1 LTAQR
6 FFRHAA
12 VWMTFAAAVSVLVSV
27 AACQSLMTLAL
38 VALLL
43 SGEKLRFPPI
53 KLPLALFLGLT
64 VVSLALSDEPSAGRP
79 QLRKFFVFLM
89 LLLVFSLLREAGH
102 LGRLVIAWGVVAALS
117 AALGIAQF
125 LDKHRQAAQLGADFY
140 EFYVGER
147 ITGFMSHW
155 MTFGGQMMLVLL
167 VVAAYVLLGSPSRR
181 ALVLS
186 LACAAVISAA
196 IVLGFTRGIW
206 LATAVGGLYLVWNW
220 RRWAVLLAPVLV
232 AGVLLAGP
240 AALRDRVAS
249 ALRPRGEID
258 SNQHRIVSW
267 RTGWRM
273 IRAHPWFGLGPE
285 HVKLQFDRY
294 VPEDVP
300 RPLPAGWYGHL
311 HNIYLHYAAERGV
324 PALLALLWLLGKML
338 VDFTRAARRAPPHLR
353 FLPRA
358 AAAAIVAILV
368 EGLFELNLGDT
379 EVLTLFLAIVAA
391 GYVAAEAAAAAPAY
405 LTRSPLDKATAE

>member
-1 LTAQR
+1 
-6 FFRHAA
+6 
-12 VWMTFAAAVSVLVSV
+12 MTFAAAVSVLVSV

-102 LGRLVIAWGVVAALS
+102 LGRLVVAWGVVAALS

-125 LDKHRQAAQLGADFY
+125 LAKHRQAAELGVDFY
-140 EFYVGER
+140 EYYVGER
-147 ITGFMSHW
+147 TTGLMSHW

-167 VVAAYVLLGSPSRR
+167 VLAAYVLLGSPSRR
-181 ALVLS
+181 APALS

-206 LATAVGGLYLVWNW
+206 LATAVGGLYLVWHW
-220 RRWAVLLAPVLV
+220 RRWAVLVAPVLA
-232 AGVLLAGP
+232 AGLLLVGP
-240 AALRDRVAS
+240 AALRERVAS

-300 RPLPAGWYGHL
+300 RPLPTGWYGHL

-338 VDFTRAARRAPPHLR
+338 VDFTRAARRAPPDRR
-353 FLPRA
+353 FLLRA
-358 AAAAIVAILV
+358 AAAAVLAILI

-391 GYVAAEAAAAAPAY
+391 GYVAAEAAEAAPAD
-405 LTRSPLDKATAE
+405 LTRSPQDKATAG

>member
-1 LTAQR
+1 
-6 FFRHAA
+6 
-12 VWMTFAAAVSVLVSV
+12 MTFAAAVSVLVSV

-89 LLLVFSLLREAGH
+89 LLLVFSLLREARH
-102 LGRLVIAWGVVAALS
+102 LSRLVIAWGVVAALS

-125 LDKHRQAAQLGADFY
+125 LAKHRQAAELGADFY
-140 EFYVGER
+140 EYYVGER
-147 ITGFMSHW
+147 ITGLMSHW

-167 VVAAYVLLGSPSRR
+167 VLAAYFLLGSPSRR
-181 ALVLS
+181 ALALS
-186 LACAAVISAA
+186 LACGAVISAA

-206 LATAVGGLYLVWNW
+206 LATAVGGLYLLWHW
-220 RRWAVLLAPVLV
+220 RRWAVLVAPVLA
-232 AGVLLAGP
+232 AGLLLVGP

-258 SNQHRIVSW
+258 SNQHRVVSW

-300 RPLPAGWYGHL
+300 RPLPTGWYGHL

-338 VDFTRAARRAPPHLR
+338 VDFTHAARRAPPDRR
-353 FLPRA
+353 FLLRA
-358 AAAAIVAILV
+358 AAAAVLAILV

-391 GYVAAEAAAAAPAY
+391 GYVAAEAAAAAPAD
-405 LTRSPLDKATAE
+405 LTHSPQGKATAG